1 MAKDG
6 FCSNKLPGTVHV
18 NYTNLDPDLVVKLLD
33 LAQRSGSGQTTLP
46 VGKMVMKHRNFWVAY
61 WRQYLEHDYH
71 DGLPWS
77 GSAGMPRMPE
87 GPEDNTYFPVR
98 KAWRH
103 LSWELRLTIISKS
116 LAGWQPHV
124 RCPLYKCQHPQGPRG
139 VRGVQTQ
146 RDDLPPV
153 PGAPRQHQVEAGVRY
168 LAWNLRS
175 AVIRFSPEFWCEVL
189 VPTYCYATGTS
200 AELVVRLL

>member
-1 MAKDG
+1 M
-6 FCSNKLPGTVHV
+6 
-18 NYTNLDPDLVVKLLD
+18 VKLLD

-46 VGKMVMKHRNFWVAY
+46 VGKMVMKHFWVAY
-61 WRQYLEHDYH
+61 WRQYL
-71 DGLPWS
+71 GAS
-77 GSAGMPRMPE
+77 
-87 GPEDNTYFPVR
+87 
-98 KAWRH
+98 
-103 LSWELRLTIISKS
+103 LSWWAAMRRICWNAPYAWGSPGQHLFSSAQGVKSFVMRALPFNNISKS
-116 LAGWQPHV
+116 LARWQPYV

-175 AVIRFSPEFWCEVL
+175 AVIRFWCLLTV
-189 VPTYCYATGTS
+189 VYGTGAS